1 MEHMTVP
8 SGESSRKRELARL
21 KTKGNKFMLSN
32 TTLTTKPPLMGLHVA
47 CTSSSPS
54 HSLLDPIVRE
64 DAWPWT

>member
-1 MEHMTVP
+1 MEHMVVP
-8 SGESSRKRELARL
+8 SGESSRKRELD
-21 KTKGNKFMLSN
+21 

-54 HSLLDPIVRE
+54 HPLLDPIVRE